1 MSNEACPGDIQE
13 GVMHGPSLPVCVCKA
28 KLQQHRA
35 SIQTRLLSAQPS
47 HLFPTISPL
56 LHFFNFFPLP
66 FVILSFSSPVFSPG
80 LFLSLGVCWPVA
92 AGCIYLLGEL
102 GSVGLNC
109 PGTGCVG
116 PEFLMKSAAILL
128 SPTSVNNGI
137 HQWLWR
143 STSNLREEY
152 SIPPSSLAAPGLC
165 RVEDNNRT
173 KMYKE
178 LLLCE

>member
-47 HLFPTISPL
+47 QLFPTISPL

-92 AGCIYLLGEL
+92 AGCFSWGREVQ
-102 GSVGLNC
+102 SR
-109 PGTGCVG
+109 
-116 PEFLMKSAAILL
+116 SAQKAAW
-128 SPTSVNNGI
+128 
-137 HQWLWR
+137 Q
-143 STSNLREEY
+143 
-152 SIPPSSLAAPGLC
+152 LAALAADFVRNSGPFS
-165 RVEDNNRT
+165 
-173 KMYKE
+173 
-178 LLLCE
+178 LLLPPQLATTLVRVVVL